1 MVLLRCGSQTG
12 TLSPMTR
19 SHSRLALPIP
29 LALILSACIGGT
41 DATPQPTPTPSAT
54 PTLEPT
60 ATPTVEPT
68 ASPTAEPEASATQT
82 AGGAFVPAANAEAD
96 ALFIAR
102 DECQNL
108 RDGYQLVFP
117 DDWYTNTEFRDVAA
131 CSWFSPTFYEV
142 DDSSEVPD
150 EIAITIVWM
159 AGDHGSF
166 EDAIR
171 REFGMV
177 GGQNAVRV
185 EYQDSYVYQIQLGP
199 TPEEGP
205 NLLARTARDMGGDYE
220 LNKAV
225 LDRLMLTIEFIGSV
239 Q

>member
-1 MVLLRCGSQTG
+1 MNR
-12 TLSPMTR
+12 TLIP
-19 SHSRLALPIP
+19 HLALAFVLAACTADGSDPIATETLTP
-29 LALILSACIGGT
+29 SPGATAT
-41 DATPQPTPTPSAT
+41 ADATVE

-60 ATPTVEPT
+60 P
-68 ASPTAEPEASATQT
+68 SPTLEPSASASLT
-82 AGGAFVPAANAEAD
+82 ADGRFFPAENAEAD
-96 ALFIAR
+96 ALFLER

-117 DDWYTNTEFRDVAA
+117 DDWYTNTEFREVPP

-142 DDSSEVPD
+142 DDGTATVEVPE

-159 AGDHGSF
+159 ETDFGFF
-166 EDAIR
+166 EDPIR
-171 REFGMV
+171 REDGMV
-177 GGQNAVRV
+177 GGQTAVRI
-185 EYQDSYVYQIQLGP
+185 EFEDAYMYSIQLGP
-199 TPEEGP
+199 TFEEGP
-205 NLLARTARDMGGDYE
+205 NLIARTARDMGGDYE

>member
-1 MVLLRCGSQTG
+1 MNRT
-12 TLSPMTR
+12 
-19 SHSRLALPIP
+19 
-29 LALILSACIGGT
+29 LILLAALVLGACT
-41 DATPQPTPTPSAT
+41 ADAPDPTPDPTAKATPEATATAEAT
-54 PTLEPT
+54 PEATPDPT
-60 ATPTVEPT
+60 ATPEPSSSASLT
-68 ASPTAEPEASATQT
+68 ADGRFIPAE
-82 AGGAFVPAANAEAD
+82 NAEAD
-96 ALFIAR
+96 ALFLER

-117 DDWYTNTEFRDVAA
+117 DAWYTNTEFRDVAA

-142 DDSSEVPD
+142 DDSGEVPD

-159 AGDHGSF
+159 AGDSGSF
-166 EDAIR
+166 EDPIR

-185 EYQDSYVYQIQLGP
+185 EYEDSYVYQIQLGP

-205 NLLARTARDMGGDYE
+205 NLVARTTREMGGDYE

>member
-1 MVLLRCGSQTG
+1 MNRTLISFAALVLG
-12 TLSPMTR
+12 
-19 SHSRLALPIP
+19 
-29 LALILSACIGGT
+29 LSACIGGT
-41 DATPQPTPTPSAT
+41 DATQQPTTEPTPEATAT
-54 PTLEPT
+54 PEPT
-60 ATPTVEPT
+60 AQPTESPTPEPT
-68 ASPTAEPEASATQT
+68 TAATT
-82 AGGAFVPAANAEAD
+82 APDGTFVPAENAEAD
-96 ALFIAR
+96 ALYLAR

-117 DDWYTNTEFRDVAA
+117 DDWYTNTEIRDVPA

-159 AGDHGSF
+159 PGDIGSF
-166 EDAIR
+166 EDPIR

-177 GGQNAVRV
+177 GGQSAVRV
-185 EYQDSYVYQIQLGP
+185 EYEDLYRYQIQLGP

-205 NLLARTARDMGGDYE
+205 NLVATTSRDMGGDYE

>member
-1 MVLLRCGSQTG
+1 MN
-12 TLSPMTR
+12 R
-19 SHSRLALPIP
+19 SLTILTILAL
-29 LALILSACIGGT
+29 AACT
-41 DATPQPTPTPSAT
+41 ADAPDPTTTAEPTAESTSTAEAT
-54 PTLEPT
+54 IEPTSEPT
-60 ATPTVEPT
+60 ATPEP
-68 ASPTAEPEASATQT
+68 SASASLT
-82 AGGAFVPAANAEAD
+82 ADGRFFPAENAEAD
-96 ALFIAR
+96 ALFLER

-117 DDWYTNTEFRDVAA
+117 DDWYTNTEFRDVAP

-159 AGDHGSF
+159 AGDSGSF
-166 EDAIR
+166 EDPIR

-185 EYQDSYVYQIQLGP
+185 EYEDSYVYQIQLGP

-205 NLLARTARDMGGDYE
+205 NLVARTTREMGGDYE

>member
-1 MVLLRCGSQTG
+1 MNRPLIFLAALVLG
-12 TLSPMTR
+12 
-19 SHSRLALPIP
+19 
-29 LALILSACIGGT
+29 LSACIGAT
-41 DATPQPTPTPSAT
+41 DATQQPTTEPTPEAT
-54 PTLEPT
+54 APPEPTVEPTTEPTASPTLEPT
-60 ATPTVEPT
+60 AAATT
-68 ASPTAEPEASATQT
+68 APDGT
-82 AGGAFVPAANAEAD
+82 FVPAENAEAD
-96 ALFIAR
+96 ALFLAR
-102 DECQNL
+102 DDCQNL

-117 DDWYTNTEFRDVAA
+117 DDWYTNTEFRDVPA

-159 AGDHGSF
+159 AGDSGSF
-166 EDAIR
+166 EDPIR

-185 EYQDSYVYQIQLGP
+185 EYEDSYLYQIQLGP

-205 NLLARTARDMGGDYE
+205 NLVARTTRDMGGDYE

>member
-1 MVLLRCGSQTG
+1 MNR
-12 TLSPMTR
+12 TLISGAI
-19 SHSRLALPIP
+19 LAL
-29 LALILSACIGGT
+29 ALTACVGGT
-41 DATPQPTPTPSAT
+41 DATQQPTTEPAPDAT
-54 PTLEPT
+54 STATVEPT
-60 ATPTVEPT
+60 AEPT
-68 ASPTAEPEASATQT
+68 ASPTESPTPEPTTAATT
-82 AGGAFVPAANAEAD
+82 APDGTFVPAENAEAD
-96 ALFIAR
+96 ALFLAR

-117 DDWYTNTEFRDVAA
+117 DDWYTNTEFRDVPP

-142 DDSSEVPD
+142 DASSEVPD

-159 AGDHGSF
+159 ANDIGFF
-166 EDAIR
+166 EDPIR

-177 GGQNAVRV
+177 GGQNAVRL
-185 EYQDSYVYQIQLGP
+185 EFDDWYMYSIQLGP
-199 TPEEGP
+199 TFEEGP
-205 NLLARTARDMGGDYE
+205 ILVASTSREMGGDYE

>member
-1 MVLLRCGSQTG
+1 MNR
-12 TLSPMTR
+12 TL
-19 SHSRLALPIP
+19 IP
-29 LALILSACIGGT
+29 LAALVLGLSACIGGT
-41 DATPQPTPTPSAT
+41 DATPPPTA
-54 PTLEPT
+54 EPT
-60 ATPTVEPT
+60 ATPEQTAEPTSEPTASPTVEPT
-68 ASPTAEPEASATQT
+68 APATAVD
-82 AGGAFVPAANAEAD
+82 GRFIPAENAEAD
-96 ALFIAR
+96 ALFLAR
-102 DECQNL
+102 DDCQNL

-117 DDWYTNTEFRDVAA
+117 DDWYTNTEFRDVPA

-142 DDSSEVPD
+142 DDSGEVPD

-159 AGDHGSF
+159 AGDSGSF
-166 EDAIR
+166 EDPIR

-185 EYQDSYVYQIQLGP
+185 EYEDSYLYQIQLGP

>member
-1 MVLLRCGSQTG
+1 MNR
-12 TLSPMTR
+12 TLICAAL
-19 SHSRLALPIP
+19 LAL
-29 LALILSACIGGT
+29 ALTACIGGT
-41 DATPQPTPTPSAT
+41 DATQQPPSQPTPDATATQEPTREPTPQPTVSPTP
-54 PTLEPT
+54 EPT
-60 ATPTVEPT
+60 
-68 ASPTAEPEASATQT
+68 ASATQT
-82 AGGAFVPAANAEAD
+82 VDGRFIPAENAEAD
-96 ALFIAR
+96 ALFLAR
-102 DECQNL
+102 DDCQNL

-117 DDWYTNTEFRDVAA
+117 DDWYTNTEFRDVPA

-159 AGDHGSF
+159 AGDSGSF
-166 EDAIR
+166 EDPIR

-185 EYQDSYVYQIQLGP
+185 EYEDLYRYQIQLGP

-205 NLLARTARDMGGDYE
+205 NLVATTSRDMGGDYE

-225 LDRLMLTIEFIGSV
+225 LDRLMLTIEFIGAV